1 VAELQALRQDHEQLV
16 NVDVA
21 ADTEVPV
28 PRARGDCLE
37 LCLEVEPGGATE
49 FGLKVRCA
57 PDGSEETIV
66 SLTSEPSSIQID
78 YRRASLRDDLTYQ
91 DETRIQAAPFDFKQG
106 EHIRLRVFL
115 DRSVLE
121 VFAGDRRYMAQRI
134 YPTSPEAVE
143 VRLFSR
149 GGHTLFKRLSV
160 WKMGGDLRRQE
171 GA

>member
-1 VAELQALRQDHEQLV
+1 MRIIGGTSAGAIIK
-16 NVDVA
+16 
-21 ADTEVPV
+21 VPK
-28 PRARGDCLE
+28 
-37 LCLEVEPGGATE
+37 
-49 FGLKVRCA
+49 GLGVRPTPDKVRLA
-57 PDGSEETIV
+57 IFN
-66 SLTSEPSSIQID
+66 SLAGFAED
-78 YRRASLRDDLTYQ
+78 AR
-91 DETRIQAAPFDFKQG
+91 
-106 EHIRLRVFL
+106 
-115 DRSVLE
+115 VLE